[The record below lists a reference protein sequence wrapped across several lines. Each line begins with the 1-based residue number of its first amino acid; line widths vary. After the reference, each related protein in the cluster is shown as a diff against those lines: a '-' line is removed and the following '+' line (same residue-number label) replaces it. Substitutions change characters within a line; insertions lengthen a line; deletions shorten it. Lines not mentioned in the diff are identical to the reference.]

1 MICLNLLFLQK
12 ARDVGV
18 EENREGKDAD
28 EHGTTDHTDFASSG
42 KQEDRGYAKTWPLQ
56 PEEKSLKELFNKPV
70 GIYERR
76 PRGVSEL
83 YLRISEI

>member
-1 MICLNLLFLQK
+1 MIKSNLLFLQK

-42 KQEDRGYAKTWPLQ
+42 KQEDRGYAKT
-56 PEEKSLKELFNKPV
+56 
-70 GIYERR
+70 
-76 PRGVSEL
+76 
-83 YLRISEI
+83 